1 MSKLRQILHEELD
14 GIHPRYL
21 IGQALLKLLPP
32 YSLIRVRMRIFRW
45 VGFQIGEGTAFSGN
59 LNITGIGNIY
69 KRLRIGRNCYFNV
82 DSTFDL
88 SAPIT
93 IGNEVAIGHEAIL
106 MTNTHQLGPAER
118 RAGPLEAKPIY
129 IDNGAWLGARCIILP
144 GVTVGKG
151 AIVAAGA
158 VVTKDVAPNTIVGG
172 VPAKVIKE
180 LDSEQRSVS
189 HWVSQSVDKIVAY
202 RTAN

>member
-14 GIHPRYL
+14 GIHPRFML
-21 IGQALLKLLPP
+21 GQALLKLLPP

-45 VGFQIGEGTAFSGN
+45 VGFHIGEGTAFSGN

-69 KRLRIGRNCYFNV
+69 NRLHIGRNCYFNV

-93 IGNEVAIGHEAIL
+93 IGDEVAIGHEAIL
-106 MTNTHQLGPAER
+106 MTNTHQLGPSER

-129 IDNGAWLGARCIILP
+129 IDDGAWLGARCIILP
-144 GVTVGKG
+144 GVVVGKG

-180 LDSEQRSVS
+180 LDADNRSVEQ
-189 HWVSQSVDKIVAY
+189 WTDARIVAY
-202 RTAN
+202 RNGN